1 MTRLARAFIASGIV
15 SALGVL
21 ICISPLRKSL
31 EEGLGLE
38 LLFKLR
44 GARPAPGD
52 VVVVAIDRPTIER
65 LQLPSN
71 TYKWPRSLHAR
82 LVDRLSLEEP
92 AVIVFDI
99 LFTEHG
105 QPELDALFAQALRN
119 NGNVILAEYLRRDSV
134 PNAEPDGNRN
144 GILNLE
150 RIIPPISLLEQA
162 SLGTAPF
169 PLPKIPIR
177 LNTFWIFKMEA
188 GDLPTLPATAFQ
200 AFARPVY
207 PQFVKLAIMSGLD
220 GRGLIPSQW
229 RTVVEQRKLRET
241 MGAFQTF
248 FHLNQNA
255 TAEMLTN
262 INGGEA
268 RTANKHEKRLLHALV
283 NMYRPPHIRY
293 LNFYGP
299 PGTITTVSYHRVL
312 ETPSH
317 RGTQESPL
325 PALKGKAVF
334 IGAASR
340 VPQEQKDG
348 FYTVYSQPDGL
359 DLSGVEIAATAFAN
373 ILENKPVRPLPL
385 SSALFL
391 IAVWGGTAGF
401 ICGRF
406 SNQLSLALFIGL
418 SLAYGVIAYHRFAIA
433 GRWLPIVIPLLVQV
447 PTAFVGSLICNY
459 CQASRERLNIKT
471 AFEFYLP
478 DSIVAQLAQGIESI
492 RHQQLVYGTCL
503 FTDAQNYTQIAEKMT
518 PTELSRLV
526 NRYLHVLFEPV
537 RRSGGVISD
546 VKGDSILAIW
556 PTKGPET
563 AVSMRA
569 CQAALEM
576 RRAVDRFNQSES
588 QYGRELPTRMGIHAG
603 YLSMGNVGAVDHFEY
618 RPVGAAVNTAARLE
632 ALNKRLGTTILV
644 SEAVLEQVSDFVS
657 RPLGQFMLAGKSESV
672 AVYEL
677 IGHQNEVDAH
687 KRLLLETFAQA
698 LEAFQRG
705 AFDAAL
711 EIFQRLLSDGI
722 TDGPASFYC
731 GLCRRFVKQPPHGDW
746 NGTIDMV

>member
-1 MTRLARAFIASGIV
+1 MTRLAQAFIAGGLV
-15 SALGVL
+15 SVLGVL
-21 ICISPLRKSL
+21 ICVSPLRKAL
-31 EEGLGLE
+31 EESLGLE
-38 LLFKLR
+38 LLFTLR

-52 VVVVAIDRPTIER
+52 VVVVAIDNPTIKR
-65 LQLPSN
+65 LHLP
-71 TYKWPRSLHAR
+71 TKTHKWPRSLHAR
-82 LVDRLSLEEP
+82 LVDRLSREEP

-105 QPELDALFAQALRN
+105 QQELDVRFAQALRD
-119 NGNVILAEYLRRDSV
+119 NGKVILAEYLRRESV
-134 PNAEPDGNRN
+134 PDAVADGSRN
-144 GILNLE
+144 GILSLE
-150 RIIPPISLLEQA
+150 RVIPPIPLLEQA

-177 LNTFWIFKMEA
+177 LNTFWIFKREA
-188 GDLPTLPATAFQ
+188 GDLPTLPATAFK
-200 AFARPVY
+200 AFASPVY
-207 PQFVKLAIMSGLD
+207 PQFVKLAQMSGFD
-220 GRGLIPSQW
+220 GRGLIPPQW

-241 MGAFQTF
+241 MGAFQAF
-248 FHLNQNA
+248 FHLNQNVA
-255 TAEMLTN
+255 AEMLAN
-262 INGGEA
+262 INERDAGA
-268 RTANKHEKRLLHALV
+268 TDDNEKRFLRALV
-283 NMYRPPHIRY
+283 NMYRRPHFRY

-299 PGTITTVSYHRVL
+299 PGAITTIPYHRVL

-317 RGTQESPL
+317 HGSSASPL
-325 PALKGKAVF
+325 PALKGKAIF

-340 VPQEQKDG
+340 VPQGQRDG
-348 FYTVYSQPDGL
+348 FYTVYSRPDGL

-373 ILENKPVRPLPL
+373 ILEDKPVRPLPL
-385 SSALFL
+385 SSGLFL
-391 IAVWGGTAGF
+391 IAVWGGTTGF
-401 ICGRF
+401 VCGRF
-406 SNQLSLALFIGL
+406 SNQLAFALIIGL
-418 SLAYGVIAYHRFAIA
+418 SLAYFVFAYHRFATA
-433 GRWLPIVIPLLVQV
+433 GHWLPIVIPLLVQV

-459 CQASRERLNIKT
+459 SQASRERRNIKS

-478 DSIVAQLAQGIESI
+478 DDIVEQLAQGIESI
-492 RHQQLVYGTCL
+492 RHQRLVYGTCL

-556 PTKGPET
+556 PAKGPET
-563 AVSMRA
+563 AASMRA

-576 RRAVDRFNQSES
+576 RLAVDRFNQSEG

-603 YLSMGNVGAVDHFEY
+603 YLSMGNVGAVDHYEY

-632 ALNKRLGTTILV
+632 ALNKRLGTTILI
-644 SEAVLEQVSDFVS
+644 SEAVLEQVSDFVF
-657 RPLGQFMLAGKSESV
+657 RPLGHFMLAGKSESV

-677 IGHQNEVDAH
+677 IGHKNEVDAH

-705 AFDAAL
+705 AFDAAF
-711 EIFQRLLSDGI
+711 EIFQRLLSDGM

-731 GLCRRFVKQPPHGDW
+731 GLCRRFAKQSPHGDW